1 MKIIRSFAVM
11 WACLSLS
18 IGPALADFAA
28 GLQAFDGGDY
38 GVALENWQ
46 PLADAGDADA
56 QTAIAGMYLAGA
68 GVSQDFQL
76 AAHWY

>member
-1 MKIIRSFAVM
+1 MTYHWKKLKVKVICTFAVI

-38 GVALENWQ
+38 GVALEN
-46 PLADAGDADA
+46 
-56 QTAIAGMYLAGA
+56 
-68 GVSQDFQL
+68 
-76 AAHWY
+76 